1 LIMDD
6 KLISLIKLHE
16 GIKLL
21 PYIDTVGKTTIGVGR
36 NLTDIGISNDE
47 AMMLLNNDI
56 NKAEIEL
63 AHFTWFTQ
71 LDTVRQGV
79 LIELCFNIGLTSL
92 LKFTQTIQAIES
104 KDYNSAAMHLLNSKW
119 ASQVGTGRS
128 ENMANRLKTG
138 SYGS

>member
-1 LIMDD
+1 MDD

>member
-1 LIMDD
+1 MDD
-6 KLISLIKLHE
+6 KLLNLIKLHE
-16 GIKLL
+16 GIKLF

-36 NLTDIGISNDE
+36 NLTDVGISNDE
-47 AMMLLNNDI
+47 AIMLLNNDI

-92 LKFTQTIQAIES
+92 LKFTQTLQAIQS
-104 KDYNSAAMHLLNSKW
+104 KDYDAAAMHMLNSKW

-138 SYGS
+138 SYGA